1 MNLKKQS
8 AVGRDPAVTLEESDR
23 ISCRGEAMLL
33 SSVRELSEAKPSCS
47 LHCFAFKQRL
57 SPLDIPRF
65 RNGTAEPLPAT
76 DCVSIMFFS
85 ASGRC
90 YEKMF
95 LNEMA
100 VAYIIFLVFMI
111 E

>member
-1 MNLKKQS
+1 MTLK
-8 AVGRDPAVTLEESDR
+8 ESDG
-23 ISCRGEAMLL
+23 ISYRDEELLL

-76 DCVSIMFFS
+76 DCVSIMLFPLPDAFTKKCS
-85 ASGRC
+85 
-90 YEKMF
+90 
-95 LNEMA
+95 
-100 VAYIIFLVFMI
+100 
-111 E
+111 

>member
-8 AVGRDPAVTLEESDR
+8 AAGREGAVTLEESDR

-65 RNGTAEPLPAT
+65 RNGTAKPLHATDFVSIILFPLPDAFRKK
-76 DCVSIMFFS
+76 CS
-85 ASGRC
+85 
-90 YEKMF
+90 
-95 LNEMA
+95 
-100 VAYIIFLVFMI
+100 
-111 E
+111 